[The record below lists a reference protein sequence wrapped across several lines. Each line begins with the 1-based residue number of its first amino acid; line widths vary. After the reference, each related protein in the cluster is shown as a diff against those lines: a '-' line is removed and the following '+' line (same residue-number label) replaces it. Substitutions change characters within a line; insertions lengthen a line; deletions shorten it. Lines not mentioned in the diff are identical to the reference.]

1 MRLVKA
7 GILLAIV
14 LSWNAGSSRASDCD
28 NPRRDFAFH
37 EEEVRENLGQKLAP
51 PVTGDIEIFVE
62 LIGLPNVAK
71 INELKLQIRRTSTP
85 GFNDALSFESRGC
98 RSIVF
103 DPYWA
108 SGDTPG
114 FYLIF
119 SHEAGHHFC
128 GHTIGQVH
136 LDRTA
141 RELEADEF
149 SGASIRRYEI
159 YHSRGFFNQVYAAA
173 IAKYPEQGSATHPPR
188 ALRLAAIKRG
198 YERGS
203 HCGGLAPVTG
213 AGYSPP
219 QRSWGTAKPC
229 RPVQTGPTSYACA
242 D

>member
-1 MRLVKA
+1 MRFVKA
-7 GILLAIV
+7 GILVAAF
-14 LSWNAGSSRASDCD
+14 LSWNAGSSKASDCD

-37 EEEVRENLGQKLAP
+37 EEEIREMGQEPAP
-51 PVTGDIEIFVE
+51 SVTGDIEILVE

-71 INELKLQIRRTSTP
+71 INELKLQIRRTTAP
-85 GFNDALSFESRGC
+85 GFKNALSFEGRGC

-103 DPYWA
+103 DPSWA

-114 FYLIF
+114 FYLIL

-128 GHTIGQVH
+128 GHTVGQVR
-136 LDRTA
+136 LDRMA

-198 YERGS
+198 YENGS
-203 HCGGLAPVTG
+203 HCGDLASVTG
-213 AGYSPP
+213 PGYSPP

-229 RPVQTGPTSYACA
+229 QLVQTGPTSWACA